1 MSLVWTIENLK
12 ELFMAIVRVTVR
24 TFQNSEH
31 AELFIHFGKTVGTL
45 VDTGLKVNF
54 TMAQSETQKNQVV
67 SIWQYDDESHMK
79 AVRKK
84 LSSLNKL
91 PNSLMPKEIAY
102 EAKVV
107 YSLTS

>member
-1 MSLVWTIENLK
+1 
-12 ELFMAIVRVTVR
+12 MAIVRVTIR

-31 AELFIHFGKTVGTL
+31 AELFIQLGKTNNAL

-54 TMAQSETQKNQVV
+54 TMAQSETQKNQVI
-67 SIWQYDDESHMK
+67 SIWQYDDESHME

-84 LSSLNKL
+84 LSSLSKL

-107 YSLTS
+107 HSLKS

>member
-1 MSLVWTIENLK
+1 
-12 ELFMAIVRVTVR
+12 MAIVRVTVR

-31 AELFIHFGKTVGTL
+31 AELFMHFGKTVDTL
-45 VDTGLKVNF
+45 VDTGLKLNF
-54 TMAQSETQKNQVV
+54 TMAQSETQKNQVI

-107 YSLTS
+107 HSLSS

>member
-1 MSLVWTIENLK
+1 MT
-12 ELFMAIVRVTVR
+12 IVRVTVR

-31 AELFIHFGKTVGTL
+31 AEFFIQFGKTFETL
-45 VDTGLKVNF
+45 VDTELKVNF
-54 TMAQSETQKNQVV
+54 TMAQSEIQKNQVI

-107 YSLTS
+107 HSLKS

>member
-1 MSLVWTIENLK
+1 
-12 ELFMAIVRVTVR
+12 MAIVRVTIR

-31 AELFIHFGKTVGTL
+31 AELFIQLGKTNNAL

-54 TMAQSETQKNQVV
+54 TMAQSEIQKNQVI
-67 SIWQYDDESHMK
+67 SIWQYDDENHMR
-79 AVRKK
+79 AVRRK
-84 LSSLNKL
+84 LASLNKL

-107 YSLTS
+107 HSLTS

>member
-1 MSLVWTIENLK
+1 
-12 ELFMAIVRVTVR
+12 MAIVRVTVR

-31 AELFIHFGKTVGTL
+31 AELFMHFGKTVDTL
-45 VDTGLKVNF
+45 VDTGLKLNF
-54 TMAQSETQKNQVV
+54 TMAQSETQKNQVI

-84 LSSLNKL
+84 LSSLNRL
-91 PNSLMPKEIAY
+91 PNSLMPKEISY

-107 YSLTS
+107 HSLKS

>member
-1 MSLVWTIENLK
+1 
-12 ELFMAIVRVTVR
+12 MAIVRVTVR

-31 AELFIHFGKTVGTL
+31 AELFMHFGKTVDTL

>member
-1 MSLVWTIENLK
+1 
-12 ELFMAIVRVTVR
+12 MAIVRVTIR

-31 AELFIHFGKTVGTL
+31 AELFIQLGKTFDTL
-45 VDTGLKVNF
+45 VDAELKVNF
-54 TMAQSETQKNQVV
+54 TMAQSETQKNQVI
-67 SIWQYDDESHMK
+67 SIWQYDDKSHMK

-107 YSLTS
+107 HSLTS

>member
-1 MSLVWTIENLK
+1 
-12 ELFMAIVRVTVR
+12 MAIVRVTVR

-31 AELFIHFGKTVGTL
+31 AELFIHFGKTVDKL

-54 TMAQSETQKNQVV
+54 TMAQSETQKNQVI
-67 SIWQYDDESHMK
+67 SIWQYDGERHMK

-84 LSSLNKL
+84 LSSLNML

-102 EAKVV
+102 DAKVV
-107 YSLTS
+107 HSLKS

>member
-1 MSLVWTIENLK
+1 
-12 ELFMAIVRVTVR
+12 MAIVRVTIR

-31 AELFIHFGKTVGTL
+31 AELFMHFGKTVDTL

-54 TMAQSETQKNQVV
+54 TMAQSETQKNQVI

-107 YSLTS
+107 HSLPS